1 MKPLSQH
8 KLYYPRT
15 IPPTN
20 VYDNYKKPV
29 DIYTID
35 QQFEKYSQNVSIFYV
50 DPLSKLEYKNKIIL
64 YKLNIPTNH
73 FS

>member
-8 KLYYPRT
+8 KLYYPHT

-35 QQFEKYSQNVSIFYV
+35 QPFEKYSQNVSIFCG
-50 DPLSKLEYKNKIIL
+50 DPLLKLKK
-64 YKLNIPTNH
+64 
-73 FS
+73 